1 MGKTMVEIPDERLK
15 DLEAYKDRL
24 GELLLLGLSQIR
36 IQESLVLYKRGLV
49 SFGRAAELAGLP
61 EQEMMYQARA
71 FGVQPRWSE
80 KMVEEELACS
90 SSPTPAP

>member
-71 FGVQPRWSE
+71 FGVQPRWSG
-80 KMVEEELACS
+80 KKRLGRS
-90 SSPTPAP
+90 

>member
-1 MGKTMVEIPDERLK
+1 MGKTMVEIPDERLQ

-61 EQEMMYQARA
+61 EQEMMHQARA

-80 KMVEEELACS
+80 KMVEEELA
-90 SSPTPAP
+90 

>member
-49 SFGRAAELAGLP
+49 SFGRSAELAGLP

-80 KMVEEELACS
+80 KMVAEEVA
-90 SSPTPAP
+90 

>member
-71 FGVQPRWSE
+71 FGVQARWSE
-80 KMVEEELACS
+80 KMVEEELA
-90 SSPTPAP
+90 